1 MKAIDNNISK
11 EELKAIM
18 EEHTKI
24 SNEYA
29 ISKGFSNYG
38 EMSDKIKSLLTDNSF
53 VNRQAGERIAGQT
66 IYDLAL
72 LVLYQEVQSSRDA
85 KYLDFAELFNDG
97 YITEGNSKSYVF
109 DMITGHSNYDK
120 TKFIPESATEQSVKS
135 HIISM
140 FKSSSSAGQVLADNA
155 VQYKKPLTILTPNW
169 VQYFIKNSLNQFLT
183 TLRLNMR
190 KEFKI
195 FKFHKVAS
203 FLTSLTNVKT
213 IEGTAK
219 NMFDCF
225 TEEIFPE
232 IEKMNFY
239 SSDYNRDQT
248 FKGIDAAG
256 SENVYLVAHS
266 NILTKLK
273 TGIQSQTYN
282 AKLISLESLLG
293 SDKVIS
299 LGNQFVI
306 GDENTPVSVND
317 TPYVDENTIWVFN
330 KNLIKF
336 LYQINTQASQSFAE
350 NLATQLVLHIW
361 FTMDT
366 LPWGQVF
373 KYTNQ
378 NLKVLPGNET
388 EAALVKSKK

>member
-1 MKAIDNNISK
+1 MKAYNNNVSK
-11 EELKAIM
+11 EELQKIL
-18 EEHTKI
+18 EEHTRI

-29 ISKGFSNYG
+29 ISKGYKNYS
-38 EMSDKIKSLLTDNSF
+38 ELSDKIKSLLGDNSF
-53 VNRQAGERIAGQT
+53 VNRQAGERVAGQT

-72 LVLYQEVQSSRDA
+72 LVLYQEVQTSRDA
-85 KYLDFAELFNDG
+85 GYLDFAELFNDG
-97 YITEGNSKSYVF
+97 YISEGNSKSYVF
-109 DMITGHSNYDK
+109 NMITGHSTYDK
-120 TKFIPESATEQSVKS
+120 TKFIPEAATEQSVKQ

-140 FKSSSSAGQVLADNA
+140 FKSSSSTGQVLAENA
-155 VQYKKPLTILTPNW
+155 YQYKKPLTILTPNW

-183 TLRLNMR
+183 DLRLSLR

-195 FKFHKVAS
+195 FKFHKVAK
-203 FLTSLTNVKT
+203 FLTGLTNIKT

-225 TEEIFPE
+225 SEEIIPE
-232 IEKMNFY
+232 IQKMDFY

-248 FKGIDAAG
+248 FKGIESAG

-266 NILTKLK
+266 NIISKLR
-273 TGIQSQTYN
+273 TGIKSQLYN
-282 AKLISLESLLG
+282 AKLLDIGGLLD
-293 SDKVIS
+293 SNRVIS
-299 LGNQFVI
+299 LGNQFDI
-306 GDENTPVSVND
+306 QDENTPISVTG

-336 LYQINTQASQSFAE
+336 LYQINTNATQSFAE

-378 NLKVLPGNET
+378 NLKVLPGNEI
-388 EAALVKSKK
+388 EAALFKSKK